1 MRQPAL
7 TSTASFQALATHAVD
22 AKAGRCATCSPPTR
36 SASRTMSV
44 EAAGLFL
51 DYSKNRLDGRT
62 LELLLDLARKRGVE
76 EQRAAMFAG
85 EKINVTEQRAVLHT
99 ALRAPADEPLLVDG
113 QDVAADVHAVLA
125 RDQGVQRRGALAAPG
140 SATAASRSPTSS
152 TSASAAPTSARR
164 WSAWRCASTPI
175 RA

>member
-22 AKAGRCATCSPPTR
+22 ATGWQMRDLFGADPQRFKR
-36 SASRTMSV
+36 MSV

-62 LELLLDLARKRGVE
+62 LELLAALARERGVE
-76 EQRAAMFAG
+76 QRRDAMFAG
-85 EKINVTEQRAVLHT
+85 EKINNTENRAVLHT
-99 ALRAPADEPLLVDG
+99 ALRAPRDAKLVVDG

-125 RDQGVQRRGALAAPG
+125 RMKTFSDAVRSGAWLG
-140 SATAASRSPTSS
+140 HSGK
-152 TSASAAPTSARR
+152 
-164 WSAWRCASTPI
+164 PI
-175 RA
+175 TDIVNIG